1 MDIERIRRRLA
12 ELDPLWVDL
21 ALAIGLA
28 LVACLQVW
36 MFAHLRP
43 AGPPHPFRM
52 RERLPSDQWI
62 AYVAAAGSFLP
73 LALRRRVPWLA
84 LLLSG
89 SAAFL
94 YTLFPWPPAFTILGP
109 MIALYS
115 LAAAATRR
123 RAALV
128 ALLAGG
134 LILSVPALALT
145 RVRWVAEAVGMFAL
159 LAMAAFLG
167 DAARSRREHIAQV
180 EGRAIEAERTREE
193 EALRR
198 VDEERIRIARDV
210 HDIVAHSL
218 SIVAVQAAAADALL
232 ESEPE
237 RARESIGHIR
247 VTSKQA
253 LAELRSML
261 DVLRTGDHDAPL
273 EPAPDLSRL
282 DAIADRVREAGV
294 GVALD
299 LAPGL
304 ERVPALVSVS
314 VYRIV
319 QEALTNVVRHAR
331 ASEAS
336 VRVALAGD
344 DLTLEVLDDGVGADA
359 ADAGDGHGIRGMA
372 ERVEALGG
380 SFFAGPRT
388 DARGFRVAA
397 ALPLA
402 RAAR

>member
-1 MDIERIRRRLA
+1 MRRRLA
-12 ELDPLWVDL
+12 EIDPLWVDL

-43 AGPPHPFRM
+43 TGPPHPFRM
-52 RERLPSDQWI
+52 RVRPSSDQWI
-62 AYVAAAGSFLP
+62 AYVAAAGSFIP

-94 YTLFPWPPAFTILGP
+94 YTLFPWPPAFTVLGP

-115 LAAAATRR
+115 LAASATRR

-134 LILSVPALALT
+134 LVLAVPSLALT

-167 DAARSRREHIAQV
+167 DAARSRREHIASV
-180 EGRAIEAERTREE
+180 EGRALEAERTREE

-232 ESEPE
+232 ADEPD

-261 DVLRTGDHDAPL
+261 DVLRTGEHDAPL
-273 EPAPDLSRL
+273 EPAPGLSRL

-336 VRVALAGD
+336 VRIALAGD

-359 ADAGDGHGIRGMA
+359 ADVGEGHGIRGMA

-380 SFFAGPRT
+380 SFFAGPRPDT
-388 DARGFRVAA
+388 RGFRVAA
-397 ALPLA
+397 TLPMA